1 MIKVQLLI
9 LLATLSI
16 TLSAFGADW
25 SVGWTGADEKNEHQ
39 KITDEQE
46 FQFMMAKFHC
56 KVSKIVLDKVYN
68 EIFERRYLSCSISKD
83 TAVSVDLSYNVRSK
97 DYADSRSLVIYNKDK
112 TLVATLIVI
121 QKRE

>member
-1 MIKVQLLI
+1 MIKVQILI

-25 SVGWTGADEKNEHQ
+25 SVGWTGADEKHQYQ

-46 FQFMMAKFHC
+46 FQFTMAKFHC
-56 KVSKIVLDKVYN
+56 KVSKIALDKVYN

-83 TAVSVDLSYNVRSK
+83 TTVSIDLSYNVRSK
-97 DYADSRSLVIYNKDK
+97 DYVDAHSLFIDNNGK
-112 TLVATLIVI
+112 TSIATLTVI